1 MLNGTSI
8 PLLPPNASSVS
19 AEMDLLYAFIVAVS
33 AFFTVV
39 VVAAMVYF
47 TIKYR
52 RKHPTD
58 VGADIHGSLVLELIW
73 TFIPFVLAMIMF
85 AWGASLFYRLAR
97 PPKDSMELTVVGKQW
112 MWKVEHPEGIREI
125 NELHVPVNR
134 DVKITLGSED
144 VIHNFAIPSFRIRMD
159 AVPGKLTTEWFNATQ
174 IGEYHIYCDQ
184 YCGTRHSAMIGVV
197 YVMSPQDYAAWLAG
211 GKGTMTPTDQGAQ
224 LFTQYQCGTCHKS
237 DNTGRGPSL
246 NNLLGRTVTLTSG
259 QRIVADDNYLRESI
273 VNSQTKIVQ
282 GYQPIMPAFQ
292 GSMTEEQ
299 LLQLVAY
306 IKSLDGPPASAGGK

>member
-1 MLNGTSI
+1 MLNGSSL
-8 PLLPPNASSVS
+8 PLFPPNASSVS
-19 AEMDLLYAFIVAVS
+19 TEMDLLYAFIVAVS

-47 TIKYR
+47 TVKYR

-58 VGADIHGSLVLELIW
+58 VGADIHGSLILELIW

-97 PPKDSMELTVVGKQW
+97 PPKDAMEITVVGKQW

-125 NELHVPVNR
+125 NELHVPINR
-134 DVKITLGSED
+134 DIKITLGSED
-144 VIHNFAIPSFRIRMD
+144 VIHDFGIPAFRVRMD
-159 AVPGKLTTEWFNATQ
+159 AVPGKLTTEWFNATELGQ
-174 IGEYHIYCDQ
+174 YRIYCDQ

-197 YVMSPQDYAAWLAG
+197 YVMTPQDYANWLAG
-211 GKGTMTPTDQGAQ
+211 GKGTMTPVDQGAQ

-246 NNLLGRTVTLTSG
+246 NNIIGRTITLTNG

-273 VNSQTKIVQ
+273 VNSQTKVVQ

-306 IKSLDGPPASAGGK
+306 IKSLDGAGGGK